1 MHFVNIV
8 SSHLQGSVF
17 DDALIHLFK
26 CLIWCFSHQIVELRT
41 AVFVCMCVCMCAF
54 VVGVK
59 LVFFHLNQTKVGPGC
74 FLSGIYLS

>member
-1 MHFVNIV
+1 MHFVKIV

-17 DDALIHLFK
+17 NDVFTCSK
-26 CLIWCFSHQIVELRT
+26 CFSHRIMELRI

-54 VVGVK
+54 VVWVK